1 MIKIEVKKLV
11 RSNFEHYIVQNLNNE
26 KIKQQDNFEV
36 LRQIYN
42 NPKSSQRKMA
52 EDLGFSL
59 GKLNYCLKALKDKGY
74 VKINNFKKKR
84 IR

>member
-26 KIKQQDNFEV
+26 KKIKQQDNFEV

-42 NPKSSQRKMA
+42 NPKI
-52 EDLGFSL
+52 LT
-59 GKLNYCLKALKDKGY
+59 
-74 VKINNFKKKR
+74 KKNGR
-84 IR
+84 RSRL